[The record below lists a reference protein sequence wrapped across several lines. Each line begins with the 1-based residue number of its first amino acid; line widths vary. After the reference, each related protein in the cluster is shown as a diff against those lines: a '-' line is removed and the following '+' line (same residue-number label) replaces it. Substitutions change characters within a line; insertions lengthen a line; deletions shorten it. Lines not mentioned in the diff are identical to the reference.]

1 MVGIEDRLYQAPG
14 CKAQQA
20 HSQRCEKRFAER
32 LTKNGDFAE
41 RLTKN
46 GAEGVLAAGRMTT
59 GTRPANVPT
68 MMNTSPLSM

>member
-20 HSQRCEKRFAER
+20 HSQRCEKR
-32 LTKNGDFAE
+32 FAE